1 MEKPLKF
8 VRLVRGSAVMSLLS
22 LLLPFQLS
30 FAEAEV
36 PWDEIHKLQRE
47 SIEPASSL
55 GSIFMALIDGAI
67 AHYADGEIE
76 EGLAMAEKALSTHS
90 RGHFITFVV
99 DVKPRCLNLLR
110 NATGSSNR
118 ARKRRL
124 LR

>member
-36 PWDEIHKLQRE
+36 PWEEIRRIQRE

-67 AHYADGEIE
+67 AHYGDGEID
-76 EGLAMAEKALSTHS
+76 EGLVMA
-90 RGHFITFVV
+90 
-99 DVKPRCLNLLR
+99 
-110 NATGSSNR
+110 
-118 ARKRRL
+118 
-124 LR
+124 